1 MTIKTR
7 ETIGTL
13 EATEIPRGQLEALA
27 QFASSL
33 DESELR
39 DLLLSLTSR
48 VLDGADLAVV
58 EETTEYTPAEVAAR
72 LGMSRTHLYKLL
84 DNGEIPSY
92 RVGRDRRIS
101 FKDVVAFEAQ
111 RQRDRRELAERFANP
126 TSTDRGAIEELL
138 NDL

>member
-1 MTIKTR
+1 MTVKTR

-13 EATEIPRGQLEALA
+13 EATETPRDQLEALA
-27 QFASSL
+27 RFANHL

-48 VLDGADLAVV
+48 VLDGADLTVV
-58 EETTEYTPAEVAAR
+58 EETTDYTPAEVATR

-84 DNGEIPSY
+84 DNGEIPSH
-92 RVGRDRRIS
+92 RIGRDRRIS
-101 FKDVVAFEAQ
+101 FRDVVAFEAQ

-126 TSTDRGAIEELL
+126 TRTDRNAIEEML